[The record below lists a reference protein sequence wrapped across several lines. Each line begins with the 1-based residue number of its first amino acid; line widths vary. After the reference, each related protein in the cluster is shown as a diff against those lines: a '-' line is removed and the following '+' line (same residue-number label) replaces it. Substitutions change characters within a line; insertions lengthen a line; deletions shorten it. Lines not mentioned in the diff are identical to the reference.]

1 MSCDD
6 LDDPRQFAEIVRAAV
21 PPALIA
27 TTTGVLLRFPP
38 AQNSFYPR
46 CPIYDL
52 LHLQC
57 PGCGATR
64 ALAALLHGHFNEA
77 MHLNGLTTLLLPVGV
92 ICGIRWYCRFVR
104 REVDHW
110 PQVPRVALY
119 AALAAAMM
127 FTVVRNLLLGHF
139 R

>member
-1 MSCDD
+1 MISRVRSRFSQI
-6 LDDPRQFAEIVRAAV
+6 LRAAA
-21 PPALIA
+21 PLALVATIA
-27 TTTGVLLRFPP
+27 GVLLLFPP

-46 CPIYDL
+46 CPIYES

-64 ALAALLHGHFNEA
+64 ALAAVLHGHFSEA
-77 MHLNGLTTLLLPVGV
+77 MHLNGFATILLPIAVIGGV
-92 ICGIRWYCRFVR
+92 RWYCRFVR

-110 PQVPRVALY
+110 PQMPRVALY
-119 AALAAAMM
+119 ATLAAAMM
-127 FTVVRNLLLGHF
+127 FTVVRNLPLGQL